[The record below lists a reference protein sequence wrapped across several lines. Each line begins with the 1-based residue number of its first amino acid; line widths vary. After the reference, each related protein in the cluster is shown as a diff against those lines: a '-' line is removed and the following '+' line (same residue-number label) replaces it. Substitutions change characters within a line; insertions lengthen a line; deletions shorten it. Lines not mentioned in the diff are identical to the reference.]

1 MTSPGPLREELLS
14 LVAGTRPLSSA
25 ASGDVLRDSTIVV
38 VDDAPANV
46 TLLERLLA
54 AAGVTAVRGFT
65 DPVAAL
71 EDCRRS
77 RPDLVLLDLHM
88 PHVDGFAFMVALQ
101 DLVPAESFLPVLVL
115 TADVT
120 TEVRQRALAAG
131 AKDFLTKP
139 FDQMEVAL
147 RVRNLLETGALH
159 SRLERH
165 NSELRATVEAHAAAG
180 QAAVADRQRRRQ
192 RIDAVLGGEGLR
204 MVFQPIAEL
213 ATNRVVGVEAL
224 ARFVGEP
231 HRTPDAWFAE
241 AADVDRGVDLE
252 LAAVGAALAELDRL
266 EPHAFMAVNVSAA
279 AVATGELGQL
289 LASHPAERVTLE
301 LTEHERVDDYG
312 ALIDRLVEP
321 RDHGVRLAIDDTGAG
336 YAGFQHILR
345 LRPDILKLDVVLT
358 RGIDADPVRRALAT
372 ALVAFAEEIGAG
384 IIAEGVETPEELA
397 VLQYLGIPWA
407 QGFYLAHPA
416 SLPVAPL
423 HLAGSPTIHLR

>member
-1 MTSPGPLREELLS
+1 MG
-14 LVAGTRPLSSA
+14 LVAGTRPLASA

-46 TLLERLLA
+46 TLLERLLS
-54 AAGVTAVRGFT
+54 AAGITAVRGFT

-88 PHVDGFAFMVALQ
+88 PNLDGFAFMAALQ
-101 DLVPAESFLPVLVL
+101 DLVPARSFLPVLVL

-139 FDQMEVAL
+139 FDQMDVAL
-147 RVRNLLETGALH
+147 RVRNLLETRALYG
-159 SRLERH
+159 RLERH
-165 NSELRATVEAHAAAG
+165 NAELQATIDAHAAADRN
-180 QAAVADRQRRRQ
+180 AAADRQRRRR
-192 RIDAVLGGEGLR
+192 RIDDILGGEGLH

-224 ARFVGEP
+224 ARFAGEP

-279 AVATGELGQL
+279 AVATGALDQL

-312 ALIDRLVEP
+312 ALIDRLDEP
-321 RDHGVRLAIDDTGAG
+321 RDHGVRLALDDTGAG

-372 ALVAFAEEIGAG
+372 ALIAFAREIGAG

-397 VLQYLGIPWA
+397 VLQHLGIPWA

-416 SLPVAPL
+416 ALPVAPL
-423 HLAGSPTIHLR
+423 RMAGPPTPDLR